1 MENENIK
8 NELNIINVG
17 GHRVKT
23 SSTGDAT
30 FKVRGKLKKF
40 KSFDLR
46 PPYNFIEAMNKVK
59 SSSPSNWRRGWDS
72 NPHVPFRTLVF
83 KTSGIAII
91 RPLQKLCGTSWT
103 MLELYFKDK
112 LSISTY

>member
-59 SSSPSNWRRGWDS
+59 SSSPSNWRCILKIARTEFFPRRASRGSDW
-72 NPHVPFRTLVF
+72 T
-83 KTSGIAII
+83 G
-91 RPLQKLCGTSWT
+91 QK
-103 MLELYFKDK
+103 
-112 LSISTY
+112 